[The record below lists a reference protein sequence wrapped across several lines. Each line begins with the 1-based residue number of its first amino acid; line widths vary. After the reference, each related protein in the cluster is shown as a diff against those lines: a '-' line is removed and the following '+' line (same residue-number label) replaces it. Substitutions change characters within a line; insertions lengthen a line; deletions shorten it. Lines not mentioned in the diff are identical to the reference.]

1 LTHDEKKGEC
11 PMSDQVND
19 EASPTVT
26 GILLVTIPVSDIA
39 GSARWYRDVL
49 QLQYVRE
56 FRVGEAVFACGLVDL
71 QAGYGVQLRSR
82 DATPARPD
90 LRGVHPV
97 VLRVAGSAALDAV
110 FARLQRD
117 GFSPTRGE
125 HSDGAWV
132 EVLDPDGIV
141 LRFMSDVPR
150 GTTFIGY
157 QFEDEAMVNVYD
169 QPTIDG
175 LAPR

>member
-1 LTHDEKKGEC
+1 
-11 PMSDQVND
+11 MSDEVDD
-19 EASPTVT
+19 ETDPTVT
-26 GILLVTIPVSDIA
+26 GVLLVTIPVSDIA
-39 GSARWYRDVL
+39 ASARWYRDVL
-49 QLQYVRE
+49 QLEYVRE
-56 FRVGEAVFACGLVDL
+56 FRAGEAVFACGLVDPR
-71 QAGYGVQLRSR
+71 AEYGIQLRLR
-82 DATPARPD
+82 DATPAHPD

-110 FARLQRD
+110 FDRLRRE

-157 QFEDEAMVNVYD
+157 QFEGEALVTMYD
-169 QPTIDG
+169 QPKIDG